1 MERVTTLLIL
11 FVLFISPAGVAQKAK
26 TEAKQKELSQIRNEI
41 QSIESQLHKMSAKE
55 KKTYAAIEKF
65 NKQIYLINKLVAS
78 LREDEEAKEEE
89 IQTIQGQSN
98 SLQAELET
106 LKRNYSRYV
115 VAVYQKLYQNKL
127 LYFLSSNSISQGLLR
142 QYYLKTFSNRGKN
155 DADRILRAQTEL
167 HSLEEQLRREKNIKQ
182 AIIVQKSGEENS
194 LAKKAG
200 EQQVMLKRIK
210 GDKTQLTKELEQKRL
225 AEQKIRDLVSRL
237 IARDKE
243 RERQKEFAET
253 ARQKTA
259 DKKSPSTAKEKPVV
273 KHTAPGPV
281 SGAVAS
287 LRGKMGWPVNGSIV
301 KHYGESRNASTNTV
315 TINYGIDIKTSPNA
329 AVKSIYSG
337 EVSAIEW
344 LPGYRTIVIISH
356 GHEFRSVYG
365 NLSTASVHEGQ
376 KISAGEVIGSAG
388 SGLEGALLHFELWNE
403 RQSQNPEIW
412 LARK

>member
-1 MERVTTLLIL
+1 MERLASLLVFFL
-11 FVLFISPAGVAQKAK
+11 FFISPTGMAQKAK
-26 TEAKQKELSQIRNEI
+26 TETKQKELSQIRNEI

-65 NKQIYLINKLVAS
+65 NKQIFLINKLVAS
-78 LREDEEAKEEE
+78 LKEDEEAKEEE
-89 IQTIQGQSN
+89 IQEIQGQSN
-98 SLQAELET
+98 SLQSELDV
-106 LKRNYSRYV
+106 LKQNYSRYI

-142 QYYLKTFSNRGKN
+142 QYYLKTFSERGKN
-155 DADRILRAQTEL
+155 DADRILQTQIQL

-194 LAKKAG
+194 LAKKAT
-200 EQQVMLKRIK
+200 EQQSMLKRIK
-210 GDKTQLTKELEQKRL
+210 GDKTQLTKELEQKRI
-225 AEQKIRDLVSRL
+225 AEQKIRDLVARL

-243 RERQKEFAET
+243 RARQKEL
-253 ARQKTA
+253 A
-259 DKKSPSTAKEKPVV
+259 DAAKEKDIAKKSPKTANEKPVI

-281 SGAVAS
+281 SGAMAS

-301 KHYGESRNASTNTV
+301 KHYGETRNASTNTV
-315 TINYGIDIKTSPNA
+315 TINYGVDIKTSANA

-376 KISAGEVIGSAG
+376 KISAGDVIGSAG
-388 SGLEGALLHFELWNE
+388 SGIEGAMLHFEIWNE
-403 RQSQNPEIW
+403 RQAQNPEVW